1 MGRFPMIAAWVLL
14 TAACGPKNPQAVEAQ
29 QTSSIGG
36 DPNSVVITL
45 DIEEESLDMS
55 ELRSAVEPCGDL
67 LSLEPQAMLG
77 KLKDPAIKCLEDSL
91 RTAQKQTVKDKI
103 SRVLMADA
111 YAKGDPERWEAMAKR
126 HLETIDRS
134 DPDLCYKYALSVF
147 NNAHADQMDEALR
160 WADVALENR
169 SIWSGDVFVQ
179 RVFSLYKLKAM
190 AAQKKWAWLEEE
202 FVRSPTEENNA
213 KKEEARNDTKTL
225 SREWLEYAR
234 SASKD
239 TTLALQM
246 CMSAAGTETYCNEG

>member
-1 MGRFPMIAAWVLL
+1 MGRFVIIAAWVSL
-14 TAACGPKNPQAVEAQ
+14 AACGPKKTTAVEPQESA
-29 QTSSIGG
+29 SLAG

-45 DIEEESLDMS
+45 DVEEESADMT

-67 LSLEPQAMLG
+67 MALEPQAMLG
-77 KLKDPAIKCLEDSL
+77 KLKEPGIRCLEDSL

-111 YAKGDPERWEAMAKR
+111 YAKGEPERWEVMAKR

-147 NNAHADQMDEALR
+147 NTAPADKMDEALR

-190 AAQKKWAWLEEE
+190 AAQKKWAWLEAE
-202 FVRSPTEENNA
+202 FVRAPTEANNA
-213 KKEEARNDTKTL
+213 AKEEARNQTKTL